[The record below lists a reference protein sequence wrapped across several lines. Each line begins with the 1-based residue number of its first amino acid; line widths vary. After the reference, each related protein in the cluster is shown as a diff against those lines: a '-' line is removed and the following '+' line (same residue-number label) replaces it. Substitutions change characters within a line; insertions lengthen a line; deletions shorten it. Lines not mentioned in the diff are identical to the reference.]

1 MYVSVKSL
9 YCTPE
14 TNGISQVNYSG
25 EERVREGRGGE
36 QKGEELGKMGF
47 GVKMSANFNSDSTSI
62 FLTHYINFLSLNNSI
77 HKLCLTELLWRN
89 AMKNTMIL
97 YV

>member
-36 QKGEELGKMGF
+36 QKGEELGKKTEM
-47 GVKMSANFNSDSTSI
+47 
-62 FLTHYINFLSLNNSI
+62 
-77 HKLCLTELLWRN
+77 KLGICLGYSFSNL
-89 AMKNTMIL
+89 A
-97 YV
+97 